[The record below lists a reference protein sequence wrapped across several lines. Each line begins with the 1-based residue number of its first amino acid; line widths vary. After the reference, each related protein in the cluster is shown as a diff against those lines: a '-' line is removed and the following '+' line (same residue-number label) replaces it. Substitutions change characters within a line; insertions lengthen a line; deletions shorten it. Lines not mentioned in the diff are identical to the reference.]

1 MPPITPPAVTPLP
14 TPPLRSD
21 PANFAARADS
31 FLGALPTLQTDLNA
45 QAANAFAN
53 ATDAADSSSAAAA
66 ARAAAQTAQ
75 GAAELAVQQTLA
87 ATAVPRWV
95 SGTTYAQGALAW
107 SPATSWTYR
116 RSGAAGVS
124 STDPSADTA
133 NWALAAPAVLPV
145 VTVGASTVALAA
157 GARYSLTNA
166 AATTATLPASPQAG
180 QTLAVVAA
188 NGRRDNVI
196 ARGGQLLQGLAEDLT
211 LNLPAAS
218 VTLTWVG
225 GAVGWALTGY

>member
-1 MPPITPPAVTPLP
+1 MPPVTPPAVTPLP
-14 TPPLRSD
+14 TPPQRSD
-21 PANFAARADS
+21 PANFATRGDT
-31 FLGALPTLQTDLNA
+31 FLAALPALQTELNA

-53 ATDAADSSSAAAA
+53 ATDAAGSAAGAAAA
-66 ARAAAQTAQ
+66 QAAAQTAQ
-75 GAAELAVQQTLA
+75 GAAELAAQQTLA
-87 ATAVPRWV
+87 ATAAPRWV

-116 RSGAAGVS
+116 RTAAAGVS

-133 NWALAAPAVLPV
+133 SWALAAPAVLPL

-157 GARYSLTNA
+157 GARYSLTNG

-180 QTLAVVAA
+180 QALAVVAA
-188 NGRRDNVI
+188 NGRRDNVL
-196 ARGGQLLQGLAEDLT
+196 ARNGQLLQGLAEDLT
-211 LNLPAAS
+211 LNLPSAS